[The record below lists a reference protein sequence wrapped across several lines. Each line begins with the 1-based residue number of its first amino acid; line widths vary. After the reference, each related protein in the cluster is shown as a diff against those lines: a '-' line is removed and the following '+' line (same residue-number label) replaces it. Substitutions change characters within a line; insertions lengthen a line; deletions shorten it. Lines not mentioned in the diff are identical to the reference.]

1 MQWVS
6 SNDAIA
12 VVSNEKGSRGDV
24 TPKPFGTVTIT
35 ASADG
40 KDSTPVTFNV
50 ADALL
55 LSIALS
61 PGPSTPPNVNIGDIV
76 PFTATGSYSDS
87 KDRDITVPVFFESNN
102 VRAAFITNN
111 VPNSGKLVA
120 LGAGTAE
127 ITAHL
132 DNIFSPATM
141 VVVAAPPQESI
152 TTVAQIRAGCC
163 TAGQQI
169 TMQGQ
174 ITTWDGAEDYTFVES
189 PGSIEVKWQGQPPI
203 TLNIDI
209 LVIGVANG
217 TNEVDA
223 SNWSPL

>member
-24 TPKPFGTVTIT
+24 TPKSFGTVTIT

-132 DNIFSPATM
+132 DGIFSPATL
-141 VVVAAPPQESI
+141 VVVAPPPQGNI
-152 TTVAQIRAGCC
+152 TTVAQIKAGCC
-163 TAGQQI
+163 AGQQI

-174 ITTWDGAEDYTFVES
+174 VTTWDGDKFYTFVDS
-189 PGSIEVKWQGQPPI
+189 TGSIEVKWQGQPPI

-209 LVIGVANG
+209 LVIGVAG
-217 TNEVDA
+217 GSNEVDA